1 MLLEILQRKR
11 NTEDAETFRKNLY
24 RIGNAVKMTECTS
37 EVMHLL
43 VALSQSGLRELEDEA
58 IANPSQFC
66 QQWRLAF
73 AQLSQGKKI

>member
-1 MLLEILQRKR
+1 M
-11 NTEDAETFRKNLY
+11 EDSATFRKNIY
-24 RIGNAVKMTECTS
+24 RIGNAVKMTESTGK
-37 EVMHLL
+37 VMHLR